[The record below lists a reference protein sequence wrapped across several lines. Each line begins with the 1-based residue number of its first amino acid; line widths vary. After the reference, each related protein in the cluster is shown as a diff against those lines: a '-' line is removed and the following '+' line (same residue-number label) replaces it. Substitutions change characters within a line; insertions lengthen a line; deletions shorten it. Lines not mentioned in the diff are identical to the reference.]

1 MFHRDYV
8 ASLNLA
14 LLVTMIYREYR
25 SCSIKT
31 INKTIRFR
39 GNLIPILVCRLL
51 LPED

>member
-31 INKTIRFR
+31 INTIRFR